1 MDFQLHVSPLSLLI
15 IYLVLFV
22 LSTSSKY
29 EPNEMAVSIIDK
41 QIPTA
46 SLLHHLDSALTCNT
60 TAKSV
65 YLFILDGK
73 TVSFIPM
80 PHSQILLV
88 DSHLHGNTGA
98 LVAHSQRRDLPQLLS
113 WFKEFNAFQY
123 TLGTV
128 TKITF
133 N

>member
-1 MDFQLHVSPLSLLI
+1 
-15 IYLVLFV
+15 
-22 LSTSSKY
+22 
-29 EPNEMAVSIIDK
+29 MAVSIIDK

-88 DSHLHGNTGA
+88 DSHLHGSTGA
-98 LVAHSQRRDLPQLLS
+98 LVAHSQRRDVPQLLS
-113 WFKEFNAFQY
+113 WFKEFNASQY

>member
-1 MDFQLHVSPLSLLI
+1 MGVPQYFSVVEGVVSLSLLGN
-15 IYLVLFV
+15 VTV
-22 LSTSSKY
+22 G
-29 EPNEMAVSIIDK
+29 NEMAVNIIDK

-65 YLFILDGK
+65 YLFILDGN

-98 LVAHSQRRDLPQLLS
+98 LVAHSQRRDLPQLLT

-133 N
+133 S

>member
-1 MDFQLHVSPLSLLI
+1 
-15 IYLVLFV
+15 
-22 LSTSSKY
+22 
-29 EPNEMAVSIIDK
+29 MAVSIIDK

-46 SLLHHLDSALTCNT
+46 SLLHHLDSALTSNT

-98 LVAHSQRRDLPQLLS
+98 LVALPQLLS

-123 TLGTV
+123 TLETV
-128 TKITF
+128 TNITF